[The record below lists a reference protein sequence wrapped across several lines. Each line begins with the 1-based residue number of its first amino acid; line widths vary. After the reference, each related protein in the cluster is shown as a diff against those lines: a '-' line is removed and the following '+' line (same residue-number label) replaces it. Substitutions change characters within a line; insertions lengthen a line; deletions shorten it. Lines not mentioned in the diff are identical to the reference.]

1 MPGHGAVP
9 AHEGEPMS
17 AAAAAPGAE
26 VAAAAP
32 PAKGKKKLIIIIA
45 AVLLLAIAGGGGAV
59 FYLKKKAAEAAAAA
73 EAEGDGEDAAAHGKS
88 KKDGKHDAA
97 HVPTFLPLEPFVV
110 NLADKE
116 ADRYAQIG
124 ITLEIE
130 DAKVADQLKAY
141 MPAIRNG
148 ILMVL
153 AHKNSAELL
162 ERKGKE
168 ALAAEIMRET
178 VRPLGIELEVPDA
191 DPEAVEARDDADAD
205 APKAKKKRKKAA
217 KPVVENPV
225 KHVHFSNFII
235 Q

>member
-1 MPGHGAVP
+1 
-9 AHEGEPMS
+9 MS
-17 AAAAAPGAE
+17 AAAIPGAE
-26 VAAAAP
+26 VAA
-32 PAKGKKKLIIIIA
+32 PAKGKKKLIILVA
-45 AVLLLAIAGGGGAV
+45 AVLLLVAGGGAGALV
-59 FYLKKKAAEAAAAA
+59 YVKKKAAEAAAAA
-73 EAEGDGEDAAAHGKS
+73 AEEEDGAPVVHKLDAKHGA
-88 KKDGKHDAA
+88 GAP
-97 HVPTFLPLEPFVV
+97 PTFLPLEPFIV

-116 ADRYAQIG
+116 TDRYAQIG

-130 DAKVADQLKAY
+130 DPKTADLLKAY

-178 VRPLGIELEVPDA
+178 VRPLGIEIEPPQAEEEKA
-191 DPEAVEARDDADAD
+191 DDDAK
-205 APKAKKKRKKAA
+205 PKKKRKKSAA
-217 KPVVENPV
+217 AVDNPV

>member
-1 MPGHGAVP
+1 
-9 AHEGEPMS
+9 MS
-17 AAAAAPGAE
+17 AAAAQGAE

-59 FYLKKKAAEAAAAA
+59 FYMKKKAAEAAAAA
-73 EAEGDGEDAAAHGKS
+73 EAEGDAEDAASHGMP
-88 KKDGKHDAA
+88 KKDAKHDAA
-97 HVPTFLPLEPFVV
+97 HVPTFLPLDPFVV

-116 ADRYAQIG
+116 TDRYAQIG

-130 DAKVADQLKAY
+130 DAKVADRLKAY

-153 AHKNSAELL
+153 AHKTSAELL

-178 VRPLGIELEVPDA
+178 VRPLGIEIDDPAAEAEAESADA
-191 DPEAVEARDDADAD
+191 KDDAD
-205 APKAKKKRKKAA
+205 APKSKKKKKAR
-217 KPVVENPV
+217 PVVENPI